1 MIANTPGPPYYAVI
15 FSSVRTEG
23 DNGYS
28 AMADKMAELAKSQEG
43 FLGMESVR
51 EELGITVSYWLD
63 LESVRKWRENLE
75 HTFARDQGRAQWY
88 KAFKVRISRVEVDY
102 DFIKGSHLK

>member
-1 MIANTPGPPYYAVI
+1 MIANTPHPPYYAVI

-28 AMADKMAELAKSQEG
+28 DMAGKMAELAESQDG
-43 FLGMESVR
+43 FFGMESVR
-51 EELGITVSYWLD
+51 DELGITVSYWRD

-75 HTFARDQGRAQWY
+75 HTFARNQGRAQWY
-88 KAFKVRISRVEVDY
+88 KAFKVRICKVEADY
-102 DFIKGSHLK
+102 DFVK

>member
-1 MIANTPGPPYYAVI
+1 MIANTPKPPYYAVI
-15 FSSVRTEG
+15 FSSVRTDG

-28 AMADKMAELAKSQEG
+28 AMAGKMAELAEKQEG

-51 EELGITVSYWLD
+51 DELGITVSYWRD

-75 HTFARDQGRAQWY
+75 HTFARNQGRAQWY
-88 KAFKVRISRVEVDY
+88 KAFKVRISRVETDY
-102 DFIKGSHLK
+102 DFVKGNH

>member
-1 MIANTPGPPYYAVI
+1 MIANTPNPPYYAVI

-28 AMADKMAELAKSQEG
+28 AMAGKMAKLAESQDG

-51 EELGITVSYWLD
+51 EELGITVSYWCD
-63 LESVRKWRENLE
+63 LESVRKWRANLE
-75 HTFARDQGRAQWY
+75 HTFARNQGRAQWY
-88 KAFKVRISRVEVDY
+88 KAFKVRISRVETDY
-102 DFIKGSHLK
+102 DFEKD